1 MKEYR
6 VGVHYQEGAVLR
18 IYADSIEQA
27 KEKAQEILE
36 DSEAVFPYEGEQKI
50 VHRETMVT
58 NVEEHGSLTEYR
70 DRWSSSLVPWT

>member
-18 IYADSIEQA
+18 IYADSPEQA

-36 DSEAVFPYEGEQKI
+36 DSQAVYPYVDEQKI
-50 VHRETMVT
+50 VHRETAVT
-58 NVEEHGSLTEYR
+58 DVEEME
-70 DRWSSSLVPWT
+70 DN